1 MQIMQESG
9 EENTPPFIKRYLI
22 IIGVSSAKMYKT
34 DKTTHAETGRT
45 VGKDKYCRFLKKVQ
59 VFSPRLG
66 NCRKICKPNPKKTI
80 HFDGKMM
87 YYNDNERDRPHEGTS
102 LDPEKCFLIRRRN
115 IMRKMQRIAALGL
128 AGAMA
133 LSLAACGGSGD
144 STASTAESTASSTEA
159 TAESTGSGDEA
170 VTLTWALWDKDSTS
184 QWSALAD
191 TYTASH
197 PNVKFDMVDLG
208 STDYMTQL
216 ATQLA
221 GANGELDIVSIK
233 DIPGY
238 ANLIN
243 LGVLEPLNTT
253 LDVDTS
259 KFNGIIEQLTADDGN
274 YYAVPFISSFWVV
287 YYNKD
292 IFDANNIEYPTNDM
306 TMEQWDAKIREV
318 SEKTG
323 VYGNIYHTWR
333 STVSLFGILD
343 GKNTIID
350 GNYDF
355 LKPYYEMILK
365 EQQDGVVPNYGEQKT
380 SGLHYSGAF
389 ENGQAA
395 MCNMGSWFLAT
406 MQKYNAEASANGVQ
420 PVNFGIVKYPHPDG
434 APAGSTLGTVT
445 SLAINANSTKKE
457 AAADFLNWC
466 ASEEAA
472 EALAATGNFPAV
484 SSDKTS
490 EIIASTDGFPDDENS
505 KEALKTTAV
514 YLEMPLSDKASEIET
529 ILNTEHDA
537 IMTESE
543 TVDEGIANMNEQVQ
557 AILG

>member
-1 MQIMQESG
+1 
-9 EENTPPFIKRYLI
+9 
-22 IIGVSSAKMYKT
+22 
-34 DKTTHAETGRT
+34 
-45 VGKDKYCRFLKKVQ
+45 
-59 VFSPRLG
+59 
-66 NCRKICKPNPKKTI
+66 
-80 HFDGKMM
+80 
-87 YYNDNERDRPHEGTS
+87 
-102 LDPEKCFLIRRRN
+102 
-115 IMRKMQRIAALGL
+115 MRKLQKLAALGL
-128 AGAMA
+128 AGSMA
-133 LSLAACGGSGD
+133 LSLAACGGSAASSSEAAAD
-144 STASTAESTASSTEA
+144 STPVSGEA
-159 TAESTGSGDEA
+159 TAESTASGDEA
-170 VTLTWALWDKDSTS
+170 VTLNWALWDKDSTAYW
-184 QWSALAD
+184 QALAD
-191 TYTASH
+191 GYMESH
-197 PNVKFDMVDLG
+197 PNVTIEMTDLG

-221 GANGELDIVSIK
+221 GGNGELDVLSIK

-238 ANLIN
+238 SNLIN
-243 LGVLEPLNTT
+243 LGLLEPLSGKLTT
-253 LDVDTS
+253 DES
-259 KFNGIIEQLTADDGN
+259 KFNGVLDQLTAEDGN
-274 YYAVPFISSFWVV
+274 YYAVPFRSDFWVV

-292 IFDANNIEYPTNDM
+292 IFDQAGIEYPTNDM
-306 TMEQWDAKIREV
+306 TMEDFDAKIREV
-318 SEKTG
+318 YEKTG

-333 STVSLFGILD
+333 STTTLFGILD
-343 GKNTIID
+343 GEHTVID

-355 LKPYYEMILK
+355 LKPYYEQVLS
-365 EQQDGVVPNYGEQKT
+365 EQADGVIPNYGEQKT

-389 ENGQAA
+389 QNGQAA
-395 MCNMGSWFLAT
+395 MCNMGSWFIAT
-406 MQKYNAEASANGVQ
+406 MQKYNEAAEGNGVE

-490 EIIASTDGFPDDENS
+490 EIIASTDGFPNDENS

>member
-1 MQIMQESG
+1 
-9 EENTPPFIKRYLI
+9 
-22 IIGVSSAKMYKT
+22 
-34 DKTTHAETGRT
+34 
-45 VGKDKYCRFLKKVQ
+45 
-59 VFSPRLG
+59 
-66 NCRKICKPNPKKTI
+66 
-80 HFDGKMM
+80 
-87 YYNDNERDRPHEGTS
+87 
-102 LDPEKCFLIRRRN
+102 
-115 IMRKMQRIAALGL
+115 MRKLQKLAALGL
-128 AGAMA
+128 AGSMA
-133 LSLAACGGSGD
+133 LSLAACGGSAASSSEAAAD
-144 STASTAESTASSTEA
+144 STPVSGEA
-159 TAESTGSGDEA
+159 TAESTASGDEA
-170 VTLTWALWDKDSTS
+170 VTLNWALWDKDSTAYW
-184 QWSALAD
+184 QALAD
-191 TYTASH
+191 GYMESH
-197 PNVKFDMVDLG
+197 PNVTIEMTDLG

-221 GANGELDIVSIK
+221 GGNGELDVLSIK

-238 ANLIN
+238 SNLIN
-243 LGVLEPLNTT
+243 LGLLEPLSGKLTT
-253 LDVDTS
+253 DES
-259 KFNGIIEQLTADDGN
+259 KFNGVLDQLTAEDGN
-274 YYAVPFISSFWVV
+274 YYAVPFRSDFWVV

-292 IFDANNIEYPTNDM
+292 IFDQAGIEYPTNDM
-306 TMEQWDAKIREV
+306 TMEDFDTKIREV
-318 SEKTG
+318 YEKTG

-333 STVSLFGILD
+333 STTTLFGILD
-343 GKNTIID
+343 GEHTVID

-490 EIIASTDGFPDDENS
+490 EIIASTDGFPNDENS